1 MSLRKTKINRSNRI
15 SSPEEEEEEKE
26 RGKKNLRKNERERNK
41 DPPHHVD
48 ACVCVLFLLLCPRL
62 NVRLQF
68 VWMRYVVVVL
78 RQSFIQK
85 VGRPFEKNE
94 NFKKKNIKQP
104 TTVADRRTQIIII
117 ISRCTWIYTTLNM
130 NEEEIEQLA
139 RENFSRRI
147 RAIAMESILLEK
159 TKVEKKKTKKEGK
172 EDDDWKSLRK
182 NADDDD
188 DDDDFQDDEK
198 TKNAFMNARKEMARG
213 LGISARAFQSAAE
226 MLSQEDRAV
235 NAAPSQKEE
244 ETKNVE
250 ENDAPE
256 VDDDER
262 RKRMAM
268 MEEIAKRVCME
279 NEKKVRA
286 RERLAVV
293 DTILEVL
300 KDAEGER

>member
-1 MSLRKTKINRSNRI
+1 
-15 SSPEEEEEEKE
+15 
-26 RGKKNLRKNERERNK
+26 
-41 DPPHHVD
+41 
-48 ACVCVLFLLLCPRL
+48 
-62 NVRLQF
+62 
-68 VWMRYVVVVL
+68 
-78 RQSFIQK
+78 
-85 VGRPFEKNE
+85 
-94 NFKKKNIKQP
+94 
-104 TTVADRRTQIIII
+104 
-117 ISRCTWIYTTLNM
+117 M

-147 RAIAMESILLEK
+147 RAIAMESLLLEK
-159 TKVEKKKTKKEGK
+159 TKVEKKKKEKEGK

-188 DDDDFQDDEK
+188 DDDDDDFKDDEK
-198 TKNAFMNARKEMARG
+198 TNNAFMNARKEMARG

-226 MLSQEDRAV
+226 MLSREDRAV
-235 NAAPSQKEE
+235 NAASSQKEE

-250 ENDAPE
+250 ENDTPE
-256 VDDDER
+256 DADDER
-262 RKRMAM
+262 RKRMVM

-300 KDAEGER
+300 KDAEGGR

>member
-1 MSLRKTKINRSNRI
+1 
-15 SSPEEEEEEKE
+15 
-26 RGKKNLRKNERERNK
+26 
-41 DPPHHVD
+41 
-48 ACVCVLFLLLCPRL
+48 
-62 NVRLQF
+62 
-68 VWMRYVVVVL
+68 
-78 RQSFIQK
+78 
-85 VGRPFEKNE
+85 
-94 NFKKKNIKQP
+94 
-104 TTVADRRTQIIII
+104 
-117 ISRCTWIYTTLNM
+117 M

-147 RAIAMESILLEK
+147 RAIAMESLLLEK
-159 TKVEKKKTKKEGK
+159 KKVEKKEKEGK
-172 EDDDWKSLRK
+172 EDDD

-188 DDDDFQDDEK
+188 DFKDDEK
-198 TKNAFMNARKEMARG
+198 TDNAFMNARKEMARG

-256 VDDDER
+256 DDDDER

-300 KDAEGER
+300 KDAEGGR

>member
-1 MSLRKTKINRSNRI
+1 
-15 SSPEEEEEEKE
+15 
-26 RGKKNLRKNERERNK
+26 
-41 DPPHHVD
+41 
-48 ACVCVLFLLLCPRL
+48 
-62 NVRLQF
+62 
-68 VWMRYVVVVL
+68 
-78 RQSFIQK
+78 
-85 VGRPFEKNE
+85 
-94 NFKKKNIKQP
+94 
-104 TTVADRRTQIIII
+104 
-117 ISRCTWIYTTLNM
+117 M

-147 RAIAMESILLEK
+147 RAIAMESLLLEK
-159 TKVEKKKTKKEGK
+159 TKVEKKKEKEGK
-172 EDDDWKSLRK
+172 EDDDWKTLRK

-188 DDDDFQDDEK
+188 DFKDDEK
-198 TKNAFMNARKEMARG
+198 TNNAFMNARKEMARG

-256 VDDDER
+256 DDDDER

-300 KDAEGER
+300 KDAEGGR

>member
-1 MSLRKTKINRSNRI
+1 MCVDEMCCFKTKFYPKS
-15 SSPEEEEEEKE
+15 
-26 RGKKNLRKNERERNK
+26 
-41 DPPHHVD
+41 
-48 ACVCVLFLLLCPRL
+48 
-62 NVRLQF
+62 
-68 VWMRYVVVVL
+68 
-78 RQSFIQK
+78 
-85 VGRPFEKNE
+85 RPFKKKVNYNE
-94 NFKKKNIKQP
+94 NFKKKHQT
-104 TTVADRRTQIIII
+104 TTVADILTQIII
-117 ISRCTWIYTTLNM
+117 SRYTWIYYANM

-147 RAIAMESILLEK
+147 RAIAMESLLLEK
-159 TKVEKKKTKKEGK
+159 KKVEKKEKEGK

-188 DDDDFQDDEK
+188 DDDDFKDDEK
-198 TKNAFMNARKEMARG
+198 TNNAFMNARKEMARG

-226 MLSQEDRAV
+226 MLSQEDRALD
-235 NAAPSQKEE
+235 AASSKIEE

-256 VDDDER
+256 DDDDER

-286 RERLAVV
+286 REGWRWW
-293 DTILEVL
+293 IPFW
-300 KDAEGER
+300 RF

>member
-1 MSLRKTKINRSNRI
+1 
-15 SSPEEEEEEKE
+15 
-26 RGKKNLRKNERERNK
+26 
-41 DPPHHVD
+41 
-48 ACVCVLFLLLCPRL
+48 
-62 NVRLQF
+62 
-68 VWMRYVVVVL
+68 
-78 RQSFIQK
+78 
-85 VGRPFEKNE
+85 
-94 NFKKKNIKQP
+94 
-104 TTVADRRTQIIII
+104 
-117 ISRCTWIYTTLNM
+117 M

-147 RAIAMESILLEK
+147 RAIAMESLLLEK
-159 TKVEKKKTKKEGK
+159 TKVEKKEKEGK
-172 EDDDWKSLRK
+172 EDDD

-188 DDDDFQDDEK
+188 DFKDDEK

-235 NAAPSQKEE
+235 NAALSQKEE

-300 KDAEGER
+300 KDAEGGR

>member
-1 MSLRKTKINRSNRI
+1 
-15 SSPEEEEEEKE
+15 
-26 RGKKNLRKNERERNK
+26 
-41 DPPHHVD
+41 
-48 ACVCVLFLLLCPRL
+48 
-62 NVRLQF
+62 
-68 VWMRYVVVVL
+68 
-78 RQSFIQK
+78 
-85 VGRPFEKNE
+85 
-94 NFKKKNIKQP
+94 
-104 TTVADRRTQIIII
+104 
-117 ISRCTWIYTTLNM
+117 M

-147 RAIAMESILLEK
+147 RAIAMESLLLEK
-159 TKVEKKKTKKEGK
+159 TKVEKKEKEGK
-172 EDDDWKSLRK
+172 EDDD

-188 DDDDFQDDEK
+188 DFKDDEK

-300 KDAEGER
+300 KDAEGRR

>member
-1 MSLRKTKINRSNRI
+1 
-15 SSPEEEEEEKE
+15 
-26 RGKKNLRKNERERNK
+26 
-41 DPPHHVD
+41 
-48 ACVCVLFLLLCPRL
+48 
-62 NVRLQF
+62 
-68 VWMRYVVVVL
+68 
-78 RQSFIQK
+78 
-85 VGRPFEKNE
+85 
-94 NFKKKNIKQP
+94 
-104 TTVADRRTQIIII
+104 
-117 ISRCTWIYTTLNM
+117 M

-188 DDDDFQDDEK
+188 DFKDDEK

-250 ENDAPE
+250 ENDAPNE
-256 VDDDER
+256 DDDDER

-293 DTILEVL
+293 DTILGVL
-300 KDAEGER
+300 KDAEGGR

>member
-1 MSLRKTKINRSNRI
+1 M
-15 SSPEEEEEEKE
+15 
-26 RGKKNLRKNERERNK
+26 
-41 DPPHHVD
+41 
-48 ACVCVLFLLLCPRL
+48 LF
-62 NVRLQF
+62 F
-68 VWMRYVVVVL
+68 V

-85 VGRPFEKNE
+85 VGRPFEKKVNQNE
-94 NFKKKNIKQP
+94 NFKKKTSNNQQP
-104 TTVADRRTQIIII
+104 LQIDAHK
-117 ISRCTWIYTTLNM
+117 SSSSSVDVHGYAALNM

-147 RAIAMESILLEK
+147 RAIAMESLLLEK

-188 DDDDFQDDEK
+188 DDDDFKDDEK
-198 TKNAFMNARKEMARG
+198 TNNAFMNARKEMARG

-250 ENDAPE
+250 ENDAPNE

-300 KDAEGER
+300 KDAEGGR

>member
-1 MSLRKTKINRSNRI
+1 
-15 SSPEEEEEEKE
+15 
-26 RGKKNLRKNERERNK
+26 
-41 DPPHHVD
+41 
-48 ACVCVLFLLLCPRL
+48 
-62 NVRLQF
+62 
-68 VWMRYVVVVL
+68 
-78 RQSFIQK
+78 
-85 VGRPFEKNE
+85 
-94 NFKKKNIKQP
+94 
-104 TTVADRRTQIIII
+104 
-117 ISRCTWIYTTLNM
+117 M

-147 RAIAMESILLEK
+147 RAIAMESLLLEK
-159 TKVEKKKTKKEGK
+159 TKVEKKEKEGK
-172 EDDDWKSLRK
+172 EDDD

-188 DDDDFQDDEK
+188 DFKDDEK
-198 TKNAFMNARKEMARG
+198 TNNAFMNARKEMARG

-256 VDDDER
+256 DDDDER

-300 KDAEGER
+300 KDAEGGR

>member
-1 MSLRKTKINRSNRI
+1 
-15 SSPEEEEEEKE
+15 
-26 RGKKNLRKNERERNK
+26 
-41 DPPHHVD
+41 
-48 ACVCVLFLLLCPRL
+48 
-62 NVRLQF
+62 
-68 VWMRYVVVVL
+68 
-78 RQSFIQK
+78 
-85 VGRPFEKNE
+85 
-94 NFKKKNIKQP
+94 
-104 TTVADRRTQIIII
+104 
-117 ISRCTWIYTTLNM
+117 M

-147 RAIAMESILLEK
+147 RAIAMESLLKLEK

-188 DDDDFQDDEK
+188 DFKDDEK

-250 ENDAPE
+250 ENDAPNE
-256 VDDDER
+256 DDDDER

-300 KDAEGER
+300 KDAEGGR

>member
-1 MSLRKTKINRSNRI
+1 MSLRKTKINRSNHI
-15 SSPEEEEEEKE
+15 SSPEEEEEEEEEEKE
-26 RGKKNLRKNERERNK
+26 RQKKNDKKRKRDDK
-41 DPPHHVD
+41 DPPYHVD
-48 ACVCVLFLLLCPRL
+48 MCVLFLLLCPRL
-62 NVRLQF
+62 NVRLQMCVDEMCCF
-68 VWMRYVVVVL
+68 L

-85 VGRPFEKNE
+85 VVPSRK
-94 NFKKKNIKQP
+94 KLIITKTSKKNIKT
-104 TTVADRRTQIIII
+104 TTVADILTQIII
-117 ISRCTWIYTTLNM
+117 SRYTWIYYANM

-147 RAIAMESILLEK
+147 RAIAMESLLLEK
-159 TKVEKKKTKKEGK
+159 KKVEKKEKEGK
-172 EDDDWKSLRK
+172 EDDD

-188 DDDDFQDDEK
+188 DFKDDEK
-198 TKNAFMNARKEMARG
+198 TNNAFMNARNEMARG

-250 ENDAPE
+250 ENDTPE
-256 VDDDER
+256 DDDER
-262 RKRMAM
+262 RKRMVM

-300 KDAEGER
+300 KDAEGGR

>member
-1 MSLRKTKINRSNRI
+1 MRDCK
-15 SSPEEEEEEKE
+15 
-26 RGKKNLRKNERERNK
+26 
-41 DPPHHVD
+41 
-48 ACVCVLFLLLCPRL
+48 
-62 NVRLQF
+62 F
-68 VWMRYVVVVL
+68 VWMVVL
-78 RQSFIQK
+78 RQKVYPKSRPFRIQK
-85 VGRPFEKNE
+85 KVTFSYESNE
-94 NFKKKNIKQP
+94 NFKKQKQ
-104 TTVADRRTQIIII
+104 TTVADILTQT
-117 ISRCTWIYTTLNM
+117 ISRDTWMYHYNM
-130 NEEEIEQLA
+130 NEEEIDQLA

-147 RAIAMESILLEK
+147 RAIAMESLLLEK
-159 TKVEKKKTKKEGK
+159 KKVEKKEKEGK
-172 EDDDWKSLRK
+172 EDDD

-188 DDDDFQDDEK
+188 DFKDDEK

-256 VDDDER
+256 DDDDER

-300 KDAEGER
+300 KDAEGGR

>member
-1 MSLRKTKINRSNRI
+1 MC
-15 SSPEEEEEEKE
+15 
-26 RGKKNLRKNERERNK
+26 
-41 DPPHHVD
+41 VD
-48 ACVCVLFLLLCPRL
+48 EMCCF
-62 NVRLQF
+62 
-68 VWMRYVVVVL
+68 L

-85 VGRPFEKNE
+85 VVPSRK
-94 NFKKKNIKQP
+94 KLIITKTSKKNIKT
-104 TTVADRRTQIIII
+104 TTVADILTQIII
-117 ISRCTWIYTTLNM
+117 SRYTWIYYANM

-147 RAIAMESILLEK
+147 RAIAMESLLLEK
-159 TKVEKKKTKKEGK
+159 TKVEKKEKEGK
-172 EDDDWKSLRK
+172 EDDD

-188 DDDDFQDDEK
+188 DFKDDEK
-198 TKNAFMNARKEMARG
+198 TNNAFMNARKEMARG

-256 VDDDER
+256 DDDDER

-300 KDAEGER
+300 KDAEGGR

>member
-1 MSLRKTKINRSNRI
+1 
-15 SSPEEEEEEKE
+15 
-26 RGKKNLRKNERERNK
+26 
-41 DPPHHVD
+41 
-48 ACVCVLFLLLCPRL
+48 
-62 NVRLQF
+62 
-68 VWMRYVVVVL
+68 
-78 RQSFIQK
+78 
-85 VGRPFEKNE
+85 
-94 NFKKKNIKQP
+94 
-104 TTVADRRTQIIII
+104 
-117 ISRCTWIYTTLNM
+117 M

-147 RAIAMESILLEK
+147 RAIAMESLLLEK

-188 DDDDFQDDEK
+188 DDDDDDDFKDDEK

-256 VDDDER
+256 DDDDER

-300 KDAEGER
+300 KDAEGGR

>member
-1 MSLRKTKINRSNRI
+1 
-15 SSPEEEEEEKE
+15 
-26 RGKKNLRKNERERNK
+26 
-41 DPPHHVD
+41 
-48 ACVCVLFLLLCPRL
+48 
-62 NVRLQF
+62 
-68 VWMRYVVVVL
+68 
-78 RQSFIQK
+78 
-85 VGRPFEKNE
+85 
-94 NFKKKNIKQP
+94 
-104 TTVADRRTQIIII
+104 
-117 ISRCTWIYTTLNM
+117 M

-147 RAIAMESILLEK
+147 RAIAMESLLLEK
-159 TKVEKKKTKKEGK
+159 TKVEKKEKEGK
-172 EDDDWKSLRK
+172 EDDD

-188 DDDDFQDDEK
+188 DFKDDEK

-256 VDDDER
+256 DDDDER

-300 KDAEGER
+300 KDAEGGR

>member
-1 MSLRKTKINRSNRI
+1 MCDCK
-15 SSPEEEEEEKE
+15 
-26 RGKKNLRKNERERNK
+26 
-41 DPPHHVD
+41 
-48 ACVCVLFLLLCPRL
+48 CVWRRCV
-62 NVRLQF
+62 VF
-68 VWMRYVVVVL
+68 V

-85 VGRPFEKNE
+85 VGRPFEKKVNQNE
-94 NFKKKNIKQP
+94 NFKKKTSNNQQP
-104 TTVADRRTQIIII
+104 LQIDAHK
-117 ISRCTWIYTTLNM
+117 SSSSSVDVHGYAALNM

-147 RAIAMESILLEK
+147 RAIAMESLLLEK

-188 DDDDFQDDEK
+188 DDDDFKDDEK

-250 ENDAPE
+250 ENDAPNE
-256 VDDDER
+256 DDDDER

-300 KDAEGER
+300 KDAEGGR

>member
-1 MSLRKTKINRSNRI
+1 
-15 SSPEEEEEEKE
+15 
-26 RGKKNLRKNERERNK
+26 
-41 DPPHHVD
+41 
-48 ACVCVLFLLLCPRL
+48 
-62 NVRLQF
+62 
-68 VWMRYVVVVL
+68 
-78 RQSFIQK
+78 
-85 VGRPFEKNE
+85 
-94 NFKKKNIKQP
+94 
-104 TTVADRRTQIIII
+104 
-117 ISRCTWIYTTLNM
+117 M

-147 RAIAMESILLEK
+147 RAIAMESLLLEK
-159 TKVEKKKTKKEGK
+159 TKVEKKKEKEGK

-188 DDDDFQDDEK
+188 DFKDDEK
-198 TKNAFMNARKEMARG
+198 TNNAFMNARKEMARG

-226 MLSQEDRAV
+226 MLSREDRAV
-235 NAAPSQKEE
+235 NAASSQKEE

-250 ENDAPE
+250 ENDTPE
-256 VDDDER
+256 DDDDER
-262 RKRMAM
+262 RKRMVM

-300 KDAEGER
+300 KDAEGGR

>member
-1 MSLRKTKINRSNRI
+1 
-15 SSPEEEEEEKE
+15 
-26 RGKKNLRKNERERNK
+26 
-41 DPPHHVD
+41 
-48 ACVCVLFLLLCPRL
+48 
-62 NVRLQF
+62 
-68 VWMRYVVVVL
+68 
-78 RQSFIQK
+78 
-85 VGRPFEKNE
+85 
-94 NFKKKNIKQP
+94 
-104 TTVADRRTQIIII
+104 
-117 ISRCTWIYTTLNM
+117 M
-130 NEEEIEQLA
+130 NEEEIDQLA

-147 RAIAMESILLEK
+147 RAIAMESLLLEK
-159 TKVEKKKTKKEGK
+159 TKVEKKEKEGK
-172 EDDDWKSLRK
+172 EDDD

-188 DDDDFQDDEK
+188 DDFKDDEK
-198 TKNAFMNARKEMARG
+198 TDNAFMNARKEMARG

-256 VDDDER
+256 DDDDER

-300 KDAEGER
+300 KDAEGGR

>member
-1 MSLRKTKINRSNRI
+1 MLLKTKFYPKSGSSLR
-15 SSPEEEEEEKE
+15 EKSE
-26 RGKKNLRKNERERNK
+26 SKRK
-41 DPPHHVD
+41 
-48 ACVCVLFLLLCPRL
+48 
-62 NVRLQF
+62 LQ
-68 VWMRYVVVVL
+68 
-78 RQSFIQK
+78 
-85 VGRPFEKNE
+85 
-94 NFKKKNIKQP
+94 KKNIKQP

-117 ISRCTWIYTTLNM
+117 ISRCTWIYHYNM

-147 RAIAMESILLEK
+147 RAIAMESLLLEK

-182 NADDDD
+182 NADDEDD
-188 DDDDFQDDEK
+188 DDDDFKDDEK

-256 VDDDER
+256 DDDDER

-300 KDAEGER
+300 KDAEGGR

>member
-1 MSLRKTKINRSNRI
+1 MLFFKTKFYPKS
-15 SSPEEEEEEKE
+15 
-26 RGKKNLRKNERERNK
+26 
-41 DPPHHVD
+41 
-48 ACVCVLFLLLCPRL
+48 
-62 NVRLQF
+62 
-68 VWMRYVVVVL
+68 
-78 RQSFIQK
+78 
-85 VGRPFEKNE
+85 RPFKKKVNYNE
-94 NFKKKNIKQP
+94 NFKKKHQT
-104 TTVADRRTQIIII
+104 TTVADILTQIII
-117 ISRCTWIYTTLNM
+117 SRYTWIYYANM

-147 RAIAMESILLEK
+147 RAIAMESLLLEK

-188 DDDDFQDDEK
+188 DDDFKDDEK

-300 KDAEGER
+300 KDAEGGR

>member
-1 MSLRKTKINRSNRI
+1 
-15 SSPEEEEEEKE
+15 
-26 RGKKNLRKNERERNK
+26 
-41 DPPHHVD
+41 
-48 ACVCVLFLLLCPRL
+48 
-62 NVRLQF
+62 
-68 VWMRYVVVVL
+68 
-78 RQSFIQK
+78 
-85 VGRPFEKNE
+85 
-94 NFKKKNIKQP
+94 
-104 TTVADRRTQIIII
+104 
-117 ISRCTWIYTTLNM
+117 M

-147 RAIAMESILLEK
+147 RAIAMESLLLEK
-159 TKVEKKKTKKEGK
+159 KKVEKKEKEGK
-172 EDDDWKSLRK
+172 EDDD

-188 DDDDFQDDEK
+188 DFKDDEK

-300 KDAEGER
+300 KDAEGGR

>member
-1 MSLRKTKINRSNRI
+1 
-15 SSPEEEEEEKE
+15 
-26 RGKKNLRKNERERNK
+26 
-41 DPPHHVD
+41 
-48 ACVCVLFLLLCPRL
+48 
-62 NVRLQF
+62 
-68 VWMRYVVVVL
+68 
-78 RQSFIQK
+78 
-85 VGRPFEKNE
+85 
-94 NFKKKNIKQP
+94 
-104 TTVADRRTQIIII
+104 
-117 ISRCTWIYTTLNM
+117 M

-147 RAIAMESILLEK
+147 RAIAMESLLLEK
-159 TKVEKKKTKKEGK
+159 TKVEKKEKEGK

-188 DDDDFQDDEK
+188 DFKDDEK

-268 MEEIAKRVCME
+268 MEEIAKRVFME
-279 NEKKVRA
+279 SEKKVRA

-300 KDAEGER
+300 KDAEGGR

>member
-1 MSLRKTKINRSNRI
+1 MRDCK
-15 SSPEEEEEEKE
+15 
-26 RGKKNLRKNERERNK
+26 
-41 DPPHHVD
+41 
-48 ACVCVLFLLLCPRL
+48 
-62 NVRLQF
+62 F
-68 VWMRYVVVVL
+68 VWMVVL
-78 RQSFIQK
+78 RQKVYPKSRPLRIQK
-85 VGRPFEKNE
+85 KVTFSYEINE
-94 NFKKKNIKQP
+94 NFKTKKQ
-104 TTVADRRTQIIII
+104 TTVADILTQT
-117 ISRCTWIYTTLNM
+117 ISRDTWMYHHNM
-130 NEEEIEQLA
+130 NEEEIDQLA

-147 RAIAMESILLEK
+147 RAIAMESLLLEK
-159 TKVEKKKTKKEGK
+159 KNVEKKEKEGK

-188 DDDDFQDDEK
+188 DDDDDDFKDDEK

-256 VDDDER
+256 DDDDER

-300 KDAEGER
+300 KDAEGGR